1 MEMCVCNFG
10 VFLTYEVPP
19 PQGWK
24 IWGGRENFLPGTFN
38 LVNAV
43 SQAHFV
49 YFQIVSVKLS

>member
-10 VFLTYEVPP
+10 VFLTYEV